1 MSSDDNDDN
10 DFDNGDREGEG
21 MPGGPELNTGSD
33 SNTGSVYDG
42 NDKKPGKKPIEP
54 EEPIGDA
61 TFFNFLCAVFSR
73 IAYVED
79 PLTLFLC
86 SDVIKI
92 FTPEVLQRFC
102 VDNTA
107 DLSDENKL
115 FELSNGNPHNLPLR
129 TYRNKTCVNFID
141 YAKRVNSLIENTLT
155 SPDYTGTTDPNLS
168 IISIADSNYGDECC
182 ISISYLNIC
191 FLACRGTYS
200 SKTAQ
205 SYTQLSTIS
214 PKTIDQYG
222 DKALGGIA
230 KIDLEISK
238 TTLNAMLETANKL
251 YATTNKKVVLA
262 IMGHSLGGAIATLK
276 SLELL
281 RNNIDEMIEAAK
293 QPKNPKNPFLKINP
307 VPICVTFGAPR
318 VLGKKSNDILCDWI
332 TNEQLVFTR
341 CSNHGDPVTS
351 VPSSQLGYYHPCSD
365 SSNEKQ
371 VNTKKNVLEECT
383 SPVSVRQA
391 VNNLAKGEL
400 PVTVDYTKKMNCT
413 DDLWGQSIYSG
424 MNASEH
430 MVYYY
435 VSFAKA
441 ADVKSL
447 AKSLA
452 KSTEIAR
459 INNTRLFSEN
469 VKITKGDTEL
479 RLIFMQG
486 NSEIGKYNEVFLD
499 LKNLE
504 TPISKTKTTLTSA
517 FNIDDLDTGV
527 VFDMLSNDATKIS
540 IQQLNTKPPSTKFI
554 PVPFNKTNNTVIDSQ
569 ADYDKLITRANIV
582 ISPPKKSM
590 FNLFGTRKSAPTAS
604 HSANN
609 SMFTKILG
617 KSKPASPATHP
628 PAAHPPA
635 APPTTAHPAA
645 SHSVFKKLFGK
656 TNSSSSAAH
665 PNAAPPAKKWF
676 GGGSKKTKKRS
687 KKKRTI
693 KRNKKR
699 RISRKHKNKKSKSC
713 KR

>member
-1 MSSDDNDDN
+1 
-10 DFDNGDREGEG
+10 
-21 MPGGPELNTGSD
+21 
-33 SNTGSVYDG
+33 
-42 NDKKPGKKPIEP
+42 
-54 EEPIGDA
+54 
-61 TFFNFLCAVFSR
+61 
-73 IAYVED
+73 
-79 PLTLFLC
+79 
-86 SDVIKI
+86 
-92 FTPEVLQRFC
+92 
-102 VDNTA
+102 
-107 DLSDENKL
+107 
-115 FELSNGNPHNLPLR
+115 
-129 TYRNKTCVNFID
+129 
-141 YAKRVNSLIENTLT
+141 
-155 SPDYTGTTDPNLS
+155 
-168 IISIADSNYGDECC
+168 
-182 ISISYLNIC
+182 
-191 FLACRGTYS
+191 
-200 SKTAQ
+200 
-205 SYTQLSTIS
+205 
-214 PKTIDQYG
+214 
-222 DKALGGIA
+222 
-230 KIDLEISK
+230 
-238 TTLNAMLETANKL
+238 
-251 YATTNKKVVLA
+251 
-262 IMGHSLGGAIATLK
+262 
-276 SLELL
+276 
-281 RNNIDEMIEAAK
+281 
-293 QPKNPKNPFLKINP
+293 
-307 VPICVTFGAPR
+307 
-318 VLGKKSNDILCDWI
+318 
-332 TNEQLVFTR
+332 
-341 CSNHGDPVTS
+341 